1 MIRHQNIYRNFL
13 KKIGLHLNEKG
24 NNIFFSNFV
33 NALDNSSMHWIPIST
48 GTDQTSAAE
57 ENFNLSY
64 ESSKADETSVIEEN
78 SNLIW
83 RTT

>member
-1 MIRHQNIYRNFL
+1 
-13 KKIGLHLNEKG
+13 
-24 NNIFFSNFV
+24 
-33 NALDNSSMHWIPIST
+33 MHWIPIST